1 MCIYIY
7 TRVDFTLSENLF
19 VKLLNS
25 NINHRMDIIYI
36 LSIGERH
43 TQRVLRPVKRERETD
58 RERESNLVF
67 YAQSRERQRE
77 RERETERDRETETDR
92 EIGIG
97 VAGYTIISRSSLA
110 FRH

>member
-1 MCIYIY
+1 MCVCVCIYIY

-43 TQRVLRPVKRERETD
+43 RERVLRPVKRERE
-58 RERESNLVF
+58 
-67 YAQSRERQRE
+67 RQRE
-77 RERETERDRETETDR
+77 RERVTWCFMPSQERDREREGETQRETET
-92 EIGIG
+92 E
-97 VAGYTIISRSSLA
+97 RSESVWPATL
-110 FRH
+110 